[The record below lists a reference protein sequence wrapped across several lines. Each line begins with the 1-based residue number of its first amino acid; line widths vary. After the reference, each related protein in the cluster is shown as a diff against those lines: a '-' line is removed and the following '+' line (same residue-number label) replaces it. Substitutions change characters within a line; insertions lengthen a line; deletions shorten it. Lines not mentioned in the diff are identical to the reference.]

1 MTLLELIKR
10 IFNALLE
17 QGHKMYD
24 KAAEV
29 PLLGLVLK
37 GNFFIRRFHSL
48 IALIP
53 IGVFM
58 CLHILLNGS
67 VLISG
72 NESYL
77 ALITFMKT
85 APFIWVLE
93 IIIIALPLL
102 FHAIYGI
109 WIVYLAKNNILKY
122 TYYRNWCFYL
132 QRLTAI
138 IVVIFLLFHVSMLR
152 FMVHE
157 PQAII
162 NQLAGILHNPLYFV
176 LYIIGVLASIY
187 HFANGLFTF
196 CITWG
201 ICVGERAQKIFS
213 WAVVAIFIVLSALA
227 ITILTKIATMPLP

>member
-122 TYYRNWCFYL
+122 TYYRNWCFYF
-132 QRLTAI
+132 TAALPLLL
-138 IVVIFLLFHVSMLR
+138 LLFS
-152 FMVHE
+152 
-157 PQAII
+157 
-162 NQLAGILHNPLYFV
+162 
-176 LYIIGVLASIY
+176 S
-187 HFANGLFTF
+187 
-196 CITWG
+196 
-201 ICVGERAQKIFS
+201 
-213 WAVVAIFIVLSALA
+213 
-227 ITILTKIATMPLP
+227 